1 MILVCQLIIRIST
14 KNFYEFLFLE
24 NVHENLK
31 DNSDSN
37 RNSPALLPPIVSDPQ
52 VVTGRKV
59 GDIANEKFIL
69 SQSTHGSIKSINSF
83 DDKKLESPLRN
94 SESERGRGFEPEGKK
109 LAIYECNYGS

>member
-1 MILVCQLIIRIST
+1 M
-14 KNFYEFLFLE
+14 
-24 NVHENLK
+24 HENPK

-37 RNSPALLPPIVSDPQ
+37 RNSPAPLPPIVSDPQ

-109 LAIYECNYGS
+109 LAIYECNYGSLYSVKVLTSMNESFYLI